1 MECHQEVLVS
11 YLPSGKVSELFA
23 LQTAMFTS
31 ITADILS
38 SATCEFCCR
47 CFVAPLEHFS
57 LSFVAYKLDFNGAV
71 KTFFVVVAVYLSTGS
86 HALRFRGSELLCM
99 LGC

>member
-1 MECHQEVLVS
+1 MESHQEVLVS

-31 ITADILS
+31 ITPDMLS
-38 SATCEFCCR
+38 SATCKFCCR
-47 CFVAPLEHFS
+47 CFVAALEPFS

-71 KTFFVVVAVYLSTGS
+71 KTLRCCCCLLEHRQSRFKVQRVRVAVY
-86 HALRFRGSELLCM
+86 A
-99 LGC
+99 